1 MVIERHGEMCT
12 CGRRGCFE
20 RYSSATALTA
30 RTRYAMEED
39 AGSAMWSKY
48 TSQTCTGK
56 TAFEFK
62 DVDHSAKEVVDWYVK
77 YLACGLVNLAN
88 IFRPEVIMLGGG
100 VSAQG
105 ECLTKPVQEIVNKEL
120 FGGCDYA
127 PVTVITAS
135 LGNRAG
141 AMGAAAFAM
150 DEIKMGE

>member
-1 MVIERHGEMCT
+1 
-12 CGRRGCFE
+12 
-20 RYSSATALTA
+20 
-30 RTRYAMEED
+30 
-39 AGSAMWSKY
+39 
-48 TSQTCTGK
+48 
-56 TAFEFK
+56 
-62 DVDHSAKEVVDWYVK
+62 
-77 YLACGLVNLAN
+77 
-88 IFRPEVIMLGGG
+88 MLGGG